1 MKRLLFVLLLVSS
14 PVLAQNEQT
23 GDLNTSNV
31 NSTVSSNNPSTSTT
45 NNYNGAG
52 AASDVTPPP
61 TAVSP
66 SAPSGGSES
75 CLIGRGMGVQVNV
88 LGLSLGGYKQ
98 DEECNRRRDS
108 KALKEQGMS
117 IAAVARLCQSL
128 ETWKAMFDSGTP
140 CPMAVNGRLVVGRA
154 ATVLM
159 KRDPEMFIP
168 DYKKRKAWYD
178 KILQIGK
185 DESDEENSDSGLSI
199 SERFRSTL
207 RDDD

>member
-23 GDLNTSNV
+23 GDLNTSNI

-52 AASDVTPPP
+52 AASNVTPPP

-66 SAPSGGSES
+66 SAPSGGTES

-185 DESDEENSDSGLSI
+185 DESDEENSDSGLCI
-199 SERFRSTL
+199 SERFRSTI
-207 RDDD
+207 RNND